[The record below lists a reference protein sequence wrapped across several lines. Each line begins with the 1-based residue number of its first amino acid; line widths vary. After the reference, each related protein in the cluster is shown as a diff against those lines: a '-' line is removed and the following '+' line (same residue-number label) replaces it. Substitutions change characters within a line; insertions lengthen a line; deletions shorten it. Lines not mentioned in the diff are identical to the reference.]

1 LRWWDQIQID
11 GNKCRGCQ
19 KRLTLESKGAYCEK
33 CDRGIKVKA
42 PIIFFWLWPLL
53 FVLLWVVI
61 TLGICFVY
69 LSL

>member
-1 LRWWDQIQID
+1 MRWWDQIQID
-11 GNKCRGCQ
+11 SNKCRGCQ
-19 KRLTLESKGAYCEK
+19 TRLTLESKGTYCEN
-33 CDRGIKVKA
+33 CDRGIKVKI
-42 PIIFFWLWPLL
+42 PVIFFWLWPLL

>member
-1 LRWWDQIQID
+1 LRWWDRIQID

-42 PIIFFWLWPLL
+42 PII
-53 FVLLWVVI
+53 
-61 TLGICFVY
+61 
-69 LSL
+69 